1 MTIAL
6 GIGATWNL
14 ALVDSL
20 EMTADPVDEP
30 LVGEADEEATEL
42 VEELAETAEE
52 DEAEEVTELL
62 EQLAKEM
69 TTLVACEAQLAASR
83 HKPELRRAA
92 RDAAT
97 ALVTALAFLTAF
109 GLANA
114 AAVEGLRSVVSAWLA
129 PLVLAGAWAA
139 VGAVLAL
146 ALLVRARRAAGPP
159 KDLEKRSAEA
169 EEAVRETLGRLIPAI
184 SKEIASE
191 ALPMAGDLAGGL
203 AGGVLDAGGD
213 LLENSDEVVESITE
227 DLPGG
232 GIVNRVVDV
241 ALMPG
246 RYGVRVAT
254 TVLKRGGSSS

>member
-1 MTIAL
+1 MT
-6 GIGATWNL
+6 
-14 ALVDSL
+14 SHS
-20 EMTADPVDEP
+20 VDEP
-30 LVGEADEEATEL
+30 PVEEADEEATEL

-52 DEAEEVTELL
+52 DESEEVTELL

-92 RDAAT
+92 RDGAT
-97 ALVTALAFLTAF
+97 ALVAALAFLTAF

-114 AAVEGLRSVVSAWLA
+114 AAVEGLRSVFSAWLA

-159 KDLEKRSAEA
+159 KDLEQRSAEA

-203 AGGVLDAGGD
+203 AGGVVDAGGD
-213 LLENSDEVVESITE
+213 LLEGSDDMIEEITE
-227 DLPGG
+227 DLPAGG
-232 GIVNRVVDV
+232 LVNRVVDV
-241 ALMPG
+241 ALAPG
-246 RYGVRVAT
+246 RFGVRVAT
-254 TVLKRGGSSS
+254 TVLKGNARDS